1 MLNGCADDGEAAN
14 SGSDPAAG
22 RTAESGQVE
31 NRGGDPVV
39 AIEVAGSCGM
49 MGGSGDCIMVSG
61 NGNSGDCVVVSGVG
75 DPEVAR
81 LMVSSGSDHGEG
93 SGIGKGTIRGDWMG
107 SMGKVGC
114 EAIKL

>member
-1 MLNGCADDGEAAN
+1 M
-14 SGSDPAAG
+14 
-22 RTAESGQVE
+22 
-31 NRGGDPVV
+31 
-39 AIEVAGSCGM
+39 AIEVAGGGSM

-61 NGNSGDCVVVSGVG
+61 NDNGGDCVVVSGVG

-81 LMVSSGSDHGEG
+81 LMVSSGSGHGEG
-93 SGIGKGTIRGDWMG
+93 SGNGKGTVRGDWMG